1 MHVPALGDGEGAVLD
16 PVVAIRNTVVI
27 APGETVRVHL
37 VTGIAETREGALA
50 LIDKY
55 SDRHSA
61 DRVFSMSWTHSQVL
75 LRRLDATE
83 ADTQLYDRLASNILY
98 SSPSLRAPRSVVAR
112 NQRGQSSLWA
122 YAISGDLPIALVRIG
137 DRQHL
142 GLVRQLVQAHAY
154 LRLKGLGTDLI
165 DLERGPVGL
174 PAGAARGYPRGDR
187 GARRQP
193 TCSIGQVAS
202 SSAAPTRSPR
212 RTRSCCRRS
221 RG

>member
-1 MHVPALGDGEGAVLD
+1 VRPPPALGQRGAAVDVPPDDGARPPGGTPSYETRRAEFIGRGRSTIDPQAMHVPALGDGEGSVLD

-27 APGETVRVHL
+27 APGETVQVHL

-61 DRVFSMSWTHSQVL
+61 DRVFNMSWTHSQVL

-137 DRQHL
+137 TGNTWGWCASWSR
-142 GLVRQLVQAHAY
+142 
-154 LRLKGLGTDLI
+154 
-165 DLERGPVGL
+165 
-174 PAGAARGYPRGDR
+174 
-187 GARRQP
+187 P
-193 TCSIGQVAS
+193 TRTCGSRAS
-202 SSAAPTRSPR
+202 APT
-212 RTRSCCRRS
+212 
-221 RG
+221 